1 MAENNFNVG
10 KGNTIARIRKG
21 STHFEI
27 VVNMEDA
34 LKVKKGVS
42 DYLIIE
48 GDNVFTDL
56 KKGNRAS
63 VAELENAFGTSDI
76 NEIGK
81 IIVKN
86 GDVLVDQE
94 HRSEEQEKKIKQ
106 VVDFLARNAINPQT
120 GNPFT
125 PERLKTSLQE
135 AHVQIKNI
143 PVENQIK
150 DIVDS
155 LSSIMPIKLEIRRIK
170 VTIPAIQT
178 GRAYGVISQYK
189 ERENWLNDGSLEVV
203 VGVPA
208 GLLMDFYDDLNS
220 VTQGSALT
228 EELKDWT
235 WFTWNNFQIYIK
247 LD

>member
-1 MAENNFNVG
+1 MAEHNFDVG

-21 STHFEI
+21 SNHFEI

-34 LKVKKGVS
+34 IKVKKGLS

-63 VAELENAFGTSDI
+63 SSDLQEAFGTTDI

-81 IIVKN
+81 IIVKS
-86 GDVLVDQE
+86 GDVLVDQA

-106 VVDFLARNAINPQT
+106 VVSFLARNAINPQT

-125 PERLKTSLQE
+125 PERLESALKE
-135 AHVQIKNI
+135 AHVQIKNL

-150 DIVDS
+150 DVVDA

-170 VTIPAIQT
+170 ITIPAIQT
-178 GRAYGVISQYK
+178 GRAYGAISQYK

-208 GLLMDFYDDLNS
+208 GLLMDFYDELNS

-228 EELKDWT
+228 EE
-235 WFTWNNFQIYIK
+235 IRE
-247 LD
+247 